1 MSQRGWEAIAASK
14 RAALSSNIP
23 SEFMIP
29 SRLLPPSTQS
39 NVTTFPKESG
49 WFTAK
54 ELEITDSTASHIVQK
69 IASRSWSSE
78 EVTRAFCKR
87 AAAAHQ
93 LTNCLSEIFFLE
105 AIKTAKSLDEHLR
118 KTGKVI
124 GPLHGLPL
132 SLKDN
137 FNIVGKDS
145 TVGFASLVNQPA
157 TYNATLVELLE
168 NAGAV
173 RYCKTNVPT
182 AMMIAES
189 VNNVFGRTVNPL
201 NRNLTSGGSSGGES
215 ALIAF
220 GGSPLGVGT
229 DIGGSLRIPAA
240 CTGIFTLR
248 PSFGRFT
255 TQRCRS
261 GLAGQEAV
269 MSVNGPMAKTLED
282 ITLFSKTVVDSEPW
296 LVDPKCL
303 PIPWR
308 PVGNKKKLKIAVLWN
323 DGVVVP
329 TPPVTRALKETVEK
343 LKKAGH
349 EIVEWSPTLHLKA
362 LDNLGRMFLADGGK
376 SVRALLE
383 PTNEPF
389 RPEMEQYS
397 RAPDLST
404 YDMWQLQLERSELQ
418 RQYLLQWQSI
428 DGLDAILAPTTP
440 FASVANG
447 SFKHVGYTGV
457 YNVVDY
463 SSVSFPSGVTAD
475 REKDRSLT
483 NHSPLSETCKEVH
496 EEYDAEL
503 VHGMPVSLQLIA
515 KRLEEE
521 KVLAMTRTVLDAI
534 HPSALASLTN
544 NIVASIKSRL

>member
-1 MSQRGWEAIAASK
+1 MAQKWETIAAEK
-14 RAALSSNIP
+14 RAAILRNIP
-23 SEFMIP
+23 VEFLVP
-29 SRLLPPSTQS
+29 ARLLPPPSQAD
-39 NVTTFPKESG
+39 VTTFPRESG
-49 WFTAK
+49 WFTER
-54 ELEITDSTASHIVQK
+54 ELDITESTATRLLQK
-69 IASRSWSSE
+69 LASRTWTSE
-78 EVTRAFCKR
+78 DVTRAFCKR

-93 LTNCLSEIFFLE
+93 LTNCLSEIFFTE
-105 AIKTAKSLDEHLR
+105 AIKTAQSLDEHLR
-118 KTGKVI
+118 KTGKLR
-124 GPLHGLPL
+124 GPFHGLPI

-145 TVGFASLVNQPA
+145 TVGFTSLVNEPA

-168 NAGAV
+168 AAGAI

-189 VNNVFGRTVNPL
+189 VNNVYGRTVNPR

-215 ALIAF
+215 ALIVF

-282 ITLFSKTVVDSEPW
+282 IVLFSKTVVGAQPW

-308 PVGNKKKLKIAVLWN
+308 TVQLKKKLKIAVLWN
-323 DGVVVP
+323 DGIVVP
-329 TPPVTRALKETVEK
+329 TPPVTRALRETVEK
-343 LKKAGH
+343 LQTAGH
-349 EIVEWSPTLHLKA
+349 EIIEWDPRLHPHA
-362 LDNLGRMFLADGGK
+362 VDILGRLFVADGGK

-383 PTNEPF
+383 PTDEPF
-389 RPEMEQYS
+389 RPEMASYAE
-397 RAPDLST
+397 ATELGT
-404 YDMWQLQLERSELQ
+404 YDMWKLHIERSELQ
-418 RQYLLQWQSI
+418 RQYLEQWMSH
-428 DGLDAILAPTTP
+428 GELDAILAPTTP
-440 FASVANG
+440 FATVENG
-447 SFKHVGYTGV
+447 GFKHVGYTGV
-457 YNVVDY
+457 YNIVDY
-463 SSVSFPSGVTAD
+463 ATVSFPSGVVAD
-475 REKDRSLT
+475 KDKDQSLSEHT
-483 NHSPLSETCKEVH
+483 PLSQTCKEIH
-496 EEYDAEL
+496 QEYNAEL
-503 VHGMPVSLQLIA
+503 VHGMPVNLQLVA

-521 KVLAMTRTVLDAI
+521 KVLAMTEVVLQATN
-534 HPSALASLTN
+534 PSSFTDRLM
-544 NIVASIKSRL
+544 ASIKSNL